1 MADMADLVL
10 GIIVDNTAK
19 NIGSSTL
26 EYKVVGLKGLN
37 LLNLELVD
45 LPKYKD
51 NFFSVKNNPDS
62 FNIVHS
68 DTIGISSN
76 TFKMSYCNLNGI
88 ITNSK
93 ISDRCIPI
101 YDLHGNIVNR
111 GDSML
116 GFLECSPCIGCCID
130 INKLSIVDM
139 YVSKDIGNKPPN
151 GFRHLSPTYS
161 VDGTTIDGIF
171 SKIYTNS
178 YEYGE
183 LLYFKEDNIE
193 EFIAPKEYSVFYTE
207 RNRKLSIKTLV
218 LHSGVERVEFGK
230 GVLNKLESLYISED
244 SSKKLISSILFSYL
258 SSFKVNSIDYDILC
272 DRINKL
278 IDVKKEEKIYDL
290 CMLGNYKEIVA
301 KALESVN
308 IVVY

>member
-45 LPKYKD
+45 LTKYRD
-51 NFFSVKNNPDS
+51 DFFGVKNNPDN
-62 FNIVHS
+62 FNLVYS
-68 DTIGISSN
+68 DTIGISAN
-76 TFKMSYCNLNGI
+76 TFKMRYYALNGLV
-88 ITNSK
+88 SSSEV
-93 ISDRCIPI
+93 SDRCIPI
-101 YDLHGNIVNR
+101 YDLYGNIVNH

-130 INKLSIVDM
+130 INKLSLVDM
-139 YVSKDIGNKPPN
+139 YVSKDISNKPPS
-151 GFRHLSPTYS
+151 GFRYLLPTYS
-161 VDGTTIDGIF
+161 VGGTTIDGLF
-171 SKIYTNS
+171 SRVYTNS

-193 EFIAPKEYSVFYTE
+193 EFIVPKEYSVFYTE

-218 LHSGVERVEFGK
+218 LHNGVERVQFDK
-230 GVLNKLESLYISED
+230 GVLNGLENLYISKD
-244 SSKKLISSILFSYL
+244 SSKKLISSILFCYL

-278 IDVKKEEKIYDL
+278 IDSSQEEKIYDL
-290 CMLGNYKEIVA
+290 CKLDRYKEILRKVIQR
-301 KALESVN
+301 VN